1 MKRINRIRRNQDF
14 KAIIAKRHINKSD
27 EYIVYTDQNNL
38 GYTRIGIS
46 VSSKLGN
53 AIVRNK
59 IKRQIR
65 AMIHDLMKLDK
76 NVDIVIIARDGFKKN
91 SYEINKTALKK
102 VLKIN

>member
-14 KAIIAKRHINKSD
+14 KAIIAKHHITKTN
-27 EYIVYTDQNNL
+27 EYIIYTDKNNL
-38 GYTRIGIS
+38 GYTRIGVS

-53 AIVRNK
+53 AVIRNR

-65 AMIHDLMKLDK
+65 AMVNDLMKLDQ

-91 SYEINKTALKK
+91 NYETNANALKK
-102 VLKIN
+102 ALKI